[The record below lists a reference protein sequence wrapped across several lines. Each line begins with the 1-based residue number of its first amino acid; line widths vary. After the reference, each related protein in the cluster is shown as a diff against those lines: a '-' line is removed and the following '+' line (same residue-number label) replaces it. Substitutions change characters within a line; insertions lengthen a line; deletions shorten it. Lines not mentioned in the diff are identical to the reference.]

1 MKDITKF
8 RQKVRFS
15 KLMMKMYTE
24 KLFCGQF
31 TTMQKSLKNV
41 HPFDSI
47 SKYLQFI
54 NKNIY
59 YRITNENKK
68 LEIT

>member
-1 MKDITKF
+1 
-8 RQKVRFS
+8 
-15 KLMMKMYTE
+15 MMKMYTE